1 MHVTHAHTCV
11 LQTMHIALIL
21 ADMYSIDYTGDNC
34 TCVCVLCC
42 GRNGVEKLRRGV
54 DVGVNIDD
62 VTLMSRC
69 NVRSNSLVSS
79 K

>member
-1 MHVTHAHTCV
+1 MLQSMH
-11 LQTMHIALIL
+11 MPSIL
-21 ADMYSIDYTGDNC
+21 ADIFSIDCTGSVHVQAAALRTTVNC
-34 TCVCVLCC
+34 MFCC